1 MYLKYFKFS
10 EFDSPD
16 KPESGKDMDGTFI
29 QLLDKARG
37 IANIPFRITSGY
49 RTEEWNKKVGGR
61 VGSSHLKGLAAD
73 IFYTN
78 NRERFL
84 IMSALLEV
92 GFTRI
97 GLGRNFIHCDLDF
110 DKDLGVIWT
119 YDY

>member
-49 RTEEWNKKVGGR
+49 RTE
-61 VGSSHLKGLAAD
+61 
-73 IFYTN
+73 
-78 NRERFL
+78 
-84 IMSALLEV
+84 
-92 GFTRI
+92 
-97 GLGRNFIHCDLDF
+97 
-110 DKDLGVIWT
+110 
-119 YDY
+119 